1 MVLKGFLKVPAIN
14 HTVRNMHSY
23 ISNLWSV
30 RQLDYVA
37 LFNSHN
43 INMSMNNKG
52 MMNRIQK

>member
-1 MVLKGFLKVPAIN
+1 MLLKGFFKVPIIN

-23 ISNLWSV
+23 ISYLWSV
-30 RQLDYVA
+30 RQLNCLA

-43 INMSMNNKG
+43 IIMSMNNKG

>member
-1 MVLKGFLKVPAIN
+1 MFLKVFLKVPVIN
-14 HTVRNMHSY
+14 HTVRNIHCY

-30 RQLDYVA
+30 RQLDCHA

-43 INMSMNNKG
+43 IIMSMNNKG